1 MRRGPICKCQRKTD
15 FQLFLMKG
23 KGLSGIS
30 TGFPVLSQSYRQV
43 AHVLLTRPPL
53 TQRKQA
59 SSKFARLACI
69 RHAASVRPEPGSN
82 SPRKLIRSFCYVG
95 LVSLSNERFTNKKII
110 DVSALF
116 SFQRTIL

>member
-1 MRRGPICKCQRKTD
+1 MR
-15 FQLFLMKG
+15 G

-82 SPRKLIRSFCYVG
+82 SPRKLISSFCYVG
-95 LVSLSNERFTNKKII
+95 LASLSYERFANNFLFVYT
-110 DVSALF
+110 SCLF
-116 SFQRTIL
+116 SFQRTISCRLCDFIILTEC